1 VGNARVTAMSEARLE
16 EWRASAAAAGQPLPA
31 EIDDDGHDPV
41 EVVLDDVVV
50 GGAIITYDDE
60 GGRRR
65 AHVRRLETTLS
76 HDDSESWPVLL
87 RALEAH
93 VRAREARVVVTAVP
107 PSLAGVFGTAG
118 YLATMTTVSKRMD
131 PDSVHELQDDQ
142 RVTLRYMDAAE
153 RRRYAQDAVG
163 LARAGME
170 RAGVTGTDASLGDL
184 ADRIAAIAGDPVPE
198 GELLLVGLLDGV
210 PIGRL
215 WATLVTTDD
224 GHLDF
229 LGNLVDLF
237 PEFRGRRLTPS
248 FLGALRRHLD
258 TLGVRDVQGRLYA
271 HDAAARRTVVEEGAG
286 IADVHLRKELGGS

>member
-1 VGNARVTAMSEARLE
+1 
-16 EWRASAAAAGQPLPA
+16 
-31 EIDDDGHDPV
+31 
-41 EVVLDDVVV
+41 
-50 GGAIITYDDE
+50 
-60 GGRRR
+60 
-65 AHVRRLETTLS
+65 
-76 HDDSESWPVLL
+76 
-87 RALEAH
+87 
-93 VRAREARVVVTAVP
+93 
-107 PSLAGVFGTAG
+107 
-118 YLATMTTVSKRMD
+118 
-131 PDSVHELQDDQ
+131 
-142 RVTLRYMDAAE
+142 
-153 RRRYAQDAVG
+153 
-163 LARAGME
+163 
-170 RAGVTGTDASLGDL
+170 
-184 ADRIAAIAGDPVPE
+184 VPE

-271 HDAAARRTVVEEGAG
+271 HDAAARRTVVEEGAD